1 MSFRKILKVLVDSID
16 GGQGA
21 VIMGYDGIPI
31 DEYIC
36 LNVPL
41 DVQLLSV
48 EYATLLK
55 EIKRTIDVLKTGEM
69 EEISITTGLSRV
81 IVRPAG
87 SIIVMDFDQ
96 ETLEEHLPAVYLPS
110 YNLVKMA
117 TDMTE
122 FSAYKSQLDSAW
134 RAYDAP
140 FD

>member
-1 MSFRKILKVLVDSID
+1 MMSFREILKGLVYNVA

-31 DEYIC
+31 DEFIRED
-36 LNVPL
+36 VPL

-81 IVRPAG
+81 LVRPVTQDFF
-87 SIIVMDFDQ
+87 IVLVLDKEGNFGKGR
-96 ETLEEHLPAVYLPS
+96 YL
-110 YNLVKMA
+110 LKR
-117 TDMTE
+117 E
-122 FSAYKSQLDSAW
+122 
-134 RAYDAP
+134 AP
-140 FD
+140 KVGEALQ

>member
-31 DEYIC
+31 DEYIGE
-36 LNVPL
+36 NVPL

-81 IVRPAG
+81 IVRPV
-87 SIIVMDFDQ
+87 SHDFFVVLVLAKEGNFGKGRYLLKREAPKIGQ
-96 ETLEEHLPAVYLPS
+96 EL
-110 YNLVKMA
+110 
-117 TDMTE
+117 
-122 FSAYKSQLDSAW
+122 Q
-134 RAYDAP
+134 
-140 FD
+140 